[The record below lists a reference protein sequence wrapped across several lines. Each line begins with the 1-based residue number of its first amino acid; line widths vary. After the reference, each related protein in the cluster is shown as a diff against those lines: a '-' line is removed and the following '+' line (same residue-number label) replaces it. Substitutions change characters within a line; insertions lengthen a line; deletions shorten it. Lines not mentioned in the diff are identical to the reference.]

1 MLAQYVRAR
10 LLLGSQ
16 CLDHGNDS
24 EGRAHFFAALQ
35 PPSNLSEAKHL
46 LVNQSDIH
54 YWIGESFHR
63 AGDEANARV
72 WWTRAA
78 HQKGDFQKMSVRAV
92 SDMTFWSGLAL
103 QRLGR
108 PDEARVLF
116 TRIYDYSIELENTPP
131 EIDYFATSL
140 PAMLLFHEDL
150 ALRHRINAFFL
161 RAQAFIG
168 MNRIP
173 EAQHLLDQV
182 LALDASHPNAVG
194 LLEYSKAAI

>member
-16 CLDHGNDS
+16 CLDHGNYS

-46 LVNQSDIH
+46 LAKQSDIH

-78 HQKGDFQKMSVRAV
+78 HHKGDFQQMSVQAV

-108 PDEARVLF
+108 PDEAKVLF